1 MKKRR
6 VIKRDDYN
14 RKYKWKPIIQTLCKP
29 EQGWAE
35 MLYPPVKMVE
45 VFANPLKKQVIIED
59 QDIIIDTYT
68 TKKEFREALIDL
80 FRWAGSDNFKGFT
93 CFNNE
98 ETYIGFEKLDIE
110 WLAELQI
117 RYTR

>member
-14 RKYKWKPIIQTLCKP
+14 RKYDWKPIIQTLCKP
-29 EQGWAE
+29 EGGWAE

-45 VFANPLKKQVIIED
+45 VFANPLKKQVIIKD

-68 TKKEFREALIDL
+68 TKKEFREALLTIV
-80 FRWAGSDNFKGFT
+80 RWAGDNFKGFT

-98 ETYIGFEKLDIE
+98 LTLGEFEKLDIE

>member
-1 MKKRR
+1 
-6 VIKRDDYN
+6 
-14 RKYKWKPIIQTLCKP
+14 
-29 EQGWAE
+29 

-80 FRWAGSDNFKGFT
+80 LRWAGSDNFKGFT